1 VGDGIQYS
9 LSPRTPTGPRRSD
22 KEAKKIKVL
31 QSAQS
36 DHVKSVALQIP
47 VVAAWPPAARHLCV
61 ANVTAQLRV
70 NRRIDGCRVHVTQ
83 GYSQRDSG
91 PGPKAVSSS

>member
-1 VGDGIQYS
+1 MGDGIQYS

-61 ANVTAQLRV
+61 ANVTAPLRSH
-70 NRRIDGCRVHVTQ
+70 GCRVHVTQ